1 MALRMALSAGIG
13 RRSRLLLGS
22 MSLMRILRILRIRMI
37 NISTKG
43 TQTAWAMRPTP
54 ICAVCWI
61 TCPKPNG

>member
-1 MALRMALSAGIG
+1 MALRMALSAGLG
-13 RRSRLLLGS
+13 RRSRPLVGC
-22 MSLMRILRILRIRMI
+22 MSLMRMLRIRMI
-37 NISTKG
+37 NIRTKG

>member
-1 MALRMALSAGIG
+1 MALRMALNAGIG

-22 MSLMRILRILRIRMI
+22 MSPMRILRIRMI

-43 TQTAWAMRPTP
+43 TQTVWAMRSIP